1 MSQQRN
7 YIDPRYTLNTIE
19 RWNKRKCEDNVDC
32 LGTQMSSTYPKNPE
46 KSTLIFKKVTFLR
59 TCCLGKMARRF
70 LALRSTGM
78 AYARR
83 LCYTSTT
90 LFTYVFLEDTFIV
103 YKISR
108 VPAYVVSN
116 QPVYRTPMPI
126 SLSMNFTLGKR
137 R

>member
-7 YIDPRYTLNTIE
+7 YIDPRNTLKTIE
-19 RWNKRKCEDNVDC
+19 REIKRSCEDNVDC
-32 LGTQMSSTYPKNPE
+32 LGTQLSSTYPKNPE
-46 KSTLIFKKVTFLR
+46 KSTSFFMKVTFLR

-70 LALRSTGM
+70 LALRRTGM

-83 LCYTSTT
+83 LRYTSAT
-90 LFTYVFLEDTFIV
+90 LVYKMILENTFIV

-116 QPVYRTPMPI
+116 QPVYRTPIPI
-126 SLSMNFTLGKR
+126 SLSMNFTLRKR